1 MYRCSVNK
9 YFMSFSWE
17 NGSFDRENY
26 YDTYCII
33 IYQVKPTFKSVQ
45 KKFEIKSDQATLTY
59 MLPEGL

>member
-1 MYRCSVNK
+1 
-9 YFMSFSWE
+9 MSFSWE

>member
-1 MYRCSVNK
+1 MYRCFVNK

-17 NGSFDRENY
+17 YGSFDRENY